1 MEKVGFDLSVEFSDD
16 TTAEGLTLAFD
27 DAAAVF
33 INSAGEQIPASPRV
47 SRIVGGIIGD
57 ARQFANAWGQYKEA
71 GQ

>member
-1 MEKVGFDLSVEFSDD
+1 MEKVGFNLTVEFADD
-16 TTAEGLTLAFD
+16 TTAEGLALAFD

-57 ARQFANAWGQYKEA
+57 ARQFANAWGQYREA
-71 GQ
+71 G